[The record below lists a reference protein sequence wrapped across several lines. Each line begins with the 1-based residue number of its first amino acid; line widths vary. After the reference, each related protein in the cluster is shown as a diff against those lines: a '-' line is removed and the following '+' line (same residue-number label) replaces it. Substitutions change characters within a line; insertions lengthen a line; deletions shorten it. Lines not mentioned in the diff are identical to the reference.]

1 MISIDRALVLARIA
15 LAFGRVE
22 RVTFHEDG
30 VRPETDTD
38 HTVMLGLVACELAP
52 AHLDRAKVAAFALVH
67 DLAEVY
73 AGDTQTLVISA
84 EGMIAKRDREDAA
97 RARLATELGAG
108 SWVAEILATYEEQQV
123 PEARFVRA
131 IDKVLPN
138 LTHFFNGCA
147 GARALTDRAG
157 FIAARDRQYESLRRA
172 YPELPDALDLLR
184 ASMVRAEECWPA
196 SEECREPCAPDLARD
211 VLALADA
218 LRAAEARAVAAEA
231 ERDEARVNLATALAP
246 NAADAALDDIAHA
259 CGCAQWEYPAQV
271 ARDVLAVVAARDA
284 AVTGHAALAG
294 AVRAEREAT
303 DALRFDAHHR
313 SGFSRFDDGEEATE
327 ARATELR
334 SATALDDARRATDA
348 LLAAAPAPTTVPA
361 ALVRAYLAAVE
372 AFDGGALGAP
382 CRASIRVD
390 DTRAA
395 LVAALE
401 K

>member
-1 MISIDRALVLARIA
+1 MIPLDRVLVLARIA

-22 RVTFHEDG
+22 RATFHEDG

-38 HTVMLGLVACELAP
+38 HTVMLGIVACELAP

-131 IDKVLPN
+131 IDKVLPK

-147 GARALTDRAG
+147 GARALTDRAR
-157 FIAARDRQYESLRRA
+157 FIAAHDRQYESLRRA

-211 VLALADA
+211 VLTLADA

-284 AVTGHAALAG
+284 AVTGHAALAA
-294 AVRAEREAT
+294 AVRAEAQ
-303 DALRFDAHHR
+303 H
-313 SGFSRFDDGEEATE
+313 
-327 ARATELR
+327 
-334 SATALDDARRATDA
+334 
-348 LLAAAPAPTTVPA
+348 A
-361 ALVRAYLAAVE
+361 ALAGAVREYLAAVE

-390 DTRAA
+390 NTRAA